1 MNDIPLKTFEQAIY
15 ATHGAAA
22 ELAERVAVVETSEG
36 ETLWEGEVLVFQLQN
51 HPTAWRCYCWEG
63 DGEVTAVLHEGSV
76 DSPDAAVRASIMAD
90 GPESRR
96 RRVRSVALGSAAAS
110 FVASSHVA
118 ERLLF

>member
-22 ELAERVAVVETSEG
+22 ELAERVTVIETSEG

-51 HPTAWRCYCWEG
+51 HPTAWRCYCWEV

-90 GPESRR
+90 GPEP
-96 RRVRSVALGSAAAS
+96 
-110 FVASSHVA
+110 A
-118 ERLLF
+118 EAG